1 MSGTLH
7 YGDYD
12 GSVLYDAEDQIYH
25 GKIIGIRD
33 FVLYDGENLETL
45 EHNFREAVQ
54 QYLRFSKED
63 GKQPETPFAAMH
75 INFPSDLHR
84 RASLFAEEHDLDL
97 SAVVQQAL
105 SEFLAHAE

>member
-1 MSGTLH
+1 MSDTLH
-7 YGDYD
+7 YGSYD
-12 GSVLYDAEDQIYH
+12 GSIVYDAEDQIFH

-33 FVLYDGENLETL
+33 FVLYDGETREILED
-45 EHNFREAVQ
+45 NFRKAVGA
-54 QYLRFSKED
+54 YLRFSEED
-63 GKQPETPFAAMH
+63 GKQPEVPFAAMH
-75 INFPSDLHR
+75 FSFPSDLHR